1 MEHLK
6 KIHNREALRDYAVL
20 ETLECG
26 IALKGS
32 EVKSVRDG
40 QVSLKDSFARIEN
53 GEVLLYHV
61 HISPYAQASYLKVEP
76 LRVRKLL
83 VHKGQ
88 ILRLAQE
95 TAQKGLTLIPLKF
108 YFNSRGR
115 VKVELALA
123 KGKRA
128 FDRREDLKKREL
140 DREIKR
146 ALRHRR

>member
-1 MEHLK
+1 MEHGK
-6 KIHNREALRDYAVL
+6 KIHNREAFRDYAVL

-32 EVKSVRDG
+32 EVKSVREG
-40 QVSLKDSFARIEN
+40 QVSLKDSFARVEK
-53 GEVLLYHV
+53 GEVLLFNV
-61 HISPYAQASYLKVEP
+61 HIAAYAQASYLNVEP

-83 VHKGQ
+83 VHKEQ
-88 ILRLAQE
+88 IARLYSE
-95 TAQKGLTLIPLKF
+95 VSQKKLALIPLKF

-128 FDRREDLKKREL
+128 FDRRQDLKKREV

-146 ALRHRR
+146 ALSRRR